1 MYSRDLSILELVETS
16 NTSVRLNNCIVAA
29 SSTGTLP
36 FETVGQ
42 YIDAGDSAAL
52 VMKRAVRNF
61 GKKTARELD
70 KLIEDA
76 AEDKLV
82 LHPSATKESILK
94 ERLLSIFA
102 NESVKQVIVGEV
114 FSARLEAALKS
125 DDVCSLTMRE
135 FIDSFDRSLAQMRH
149 KGNFGAASAEEL
161 REFILEYVSRR
172 LAAHGCEDTLVLS
185 NWLIGSTPPGLQDA
199 LGQFDGTSEDF
210 EPALPNAQGDIAFEH
225 GSLVERL
232 EWLLDELEPR
242 SKMILHRRNGIGQQL
257 PETLEEIGATEGV
270 TRERIRQIEAKALK
284 RIRKRIVRFP
294 IIDLLQQNGAT
305 IFSTLSEGKFWLT
318 NDQLVERRRHIE
330 PYTRLA
336 LQIIDMKLE
345 NWIEAI
351 AVPEEFGWLSKQAD
365 LAKFGRV
372 TATLRDLSSAPLP
385 QAIVGLVSE
394 DEKDFVEAVAYLVLN
409 KQVYLGYLLPGRVG
423 ARLRRLVR
431 LHAILASVKFGL
443 VEELIESYHTHFPD
457 DPCTVRDAEIVMQAA
472 PHLFLEVEDGFWTA
486 IGEAGSAH
494 IDANE
499 TDALAP
505 AAPEVDSG
513 TIAYALEAH
522 LKKNG
527 PTRLVDLMDNAS
539 LILPEGRSVNSI
551 GPILLTRR
559 DLFVRLLPGV
569 YGLPSHVSCFRAEL
583 PEGWPVLL
591 NEFQARAYAI
601 ARYAGEPRSIF
612 PLWTPMAEQ
621 AICAWARHSGTAE
634 VFASLLHIAE
644 VDEWS
649 TSISETLAWSR
660 LSETKAQYCLGTELR
675 HQAAFVMPTLD
686 RLFAACFHAWHTGS
700 FNWIAANRLIG
711 RKLDSHTG
719 AGLVAL
725 LLRLGAIE
733 ETKKTGYRWQRP
745 HHATPVA
752 RQLYSRLDETFRING
767 GETGWDSRLGAE
779 LRDQARS
786 IEADDWVDNSSFHSM
801 LASYRDQEPV
811 DDAVDDPLE
820 QVLYEQAKIRS
831 LERKEATLDWL
842 LEE

>member
-1 MYSRDLSILELVETS
+1 MFSRDISILELVETS

-29 SSTGTLP
+29 SNTGTLP

-42 YIDAGDSAAL
+42 YIDAGDNAAPL
-52 VMKRAVRNF
+52 MKGAVRNF
-61 GKKTARELD
+61 GKKTARELQ
-70 KLIEDA
+70 KLIEDS
-76 AEDKLV
+76 AEDKLA
-82 LHPSATKESILK
+82 LRPSATKESIVK
-94 ERLLSIFA
+94 EQLLSFFA
-102 NESVKQVIVGEV
+102 NESVKQAIVGEV

-125 DDVCSLTMRE
+125 DNLCSLTMRD
-135 FIDSFDRSLAQMRH
+135 FIDSFDRSLAQMRL
-149 KGNFGAASAEEL
+149 KGNFGNASAEEL
-161 REFILEYVSRR
+161 RAFILEHISRR
-172 LAAHGCEDTLVLS
+172 LASLGCQHTLVLA
-185 NWLIGSTPPGLQDA
+185 NWLIGSIPPGLQNA
-199 LGQFDGTSEDF
+199 LDQFDATLEDF
-210 EPALPNAQGDIAFEH
+210 EPALSNAQGDIAVEH
-225 GSLVERL
+225 GSLFERL
-232 EWLLDELEPR
+232 EWLLAELEPR
-242 SKMILHRRNGIGQQL
+242 SKMILRRRNGIGQQL
-257 PETLEEIGATEGV
+257 PETLEEIGVTEGV

-284 RIRKRIVRFP
+284 RIRKRIARFP
-294 IIDLLQQNGAT
+294 IVDLMQQNGAT
-305 IFSTLSEGKFWLT
+305 IFSILSDGKFWLT
-318 NDQLVERRRHIE
+318 NDQLFERKRLID

-336 LQIIDMKLE
+336 LQIIDLKLE
-345 NWIEAI
+345 DWIEAI
-351 AVPEEFGWLSKQAD
+351 AVPEEFGWLSREAD
-365 LAKFGRV
+365 LAKFNRV
-372 TATLRDLSSAPLP
+372 TSKLRDLGSAPLP

-394 DEKDFVEAVAYLVLN
+394 DEQDFVEAVAYLVLK

-431 LHAILASVKFGL
+431 LHSILVSVRFGL
-443 VEELIESYHTHFPD
+443 VEELIESYHSRFPD

-472 PHLFLEVEDGFWTA
+472 QHLFLEVEDGFWIA
-486 IGEAGSAH
+486 IGEAGSGH

-499 TDALAP
+499 TNALPP

-513 TIAYALEAH
+513 TIAYALEAN
-522 LKKNG
+522 LEKNG

-569 YGLPSHVSCFRAEL
+569 YGLPSHVSRFREEL

-634 VFASLLHIAE
+634 VFASLLQIAE

-649 TSISETLAWSR
+649 ADGSQSLAWSR
-660 LSETKAQYCLGTELR
+660 LKETKAQYCLGTELR

-686 RLFAACFHAWHTGS
+686 RLFAACFHAWYTGS

-733 ETKKTGYRWQRP
+733 ETRKTGYRWQQP
-745 HHATPVA
+745 HRATHVA

-767 GETGWDSRLGAE
+767 GEAGWESRLGAE
-779 LRDQARS
+779 LRDQART

-811 DDAVDDPLE
+811 DAAADDPLE